1 MKELIII
8 KMKKIVI
15 NGGRPLKGEVTISG
29 AKNSVVALIPA
40 TILADD
46 IVTLDGVPDIS
57 DVASLIEIMTIMGA
71 KIERKEDSLIIDPR
85 GVKDMPMPFGKIN
98 SLRASYYFYGSLLGR
113 YGQATVGLPGG
124 CDLGPRPIDLHL
136 KAFEAMGA
144 AMTMDG
150 SSMKLATDGKPLQGA
165 NIYMDTVSVGATI
178 NTILAAVKAKGRTVI
193 ENAAREPEIID
204 VVTLLNNMGAHIRG
218 AGTDIIIIDG
228 VPHLHGTRHQ
238 VIPDRIEAGTYI
250 ALAAAIGEGIQINNV
265 LYEHL
270 ESYIAKL
277 EEMGVRMTMSEDSIF
292 VEKQTG
298 LKAIQIK
305 TSPYPGFATDLQ
317 QPITPLLLTAAGRG
331 RIVDTIY
338 EKRVN
343 HVPELA
349 KMGATISTLNDH
361 IIYEGPN
368 QLTGSSVKATDLRAG
383 AALVIAG
390 LMASGTTEIT
400 NVEYILRG
408 YSDIIHKLTQLGA
421 DIQLVEE

>member
-1 MKELIII
+1 MI

-15 NGGRPLKGEVTISG
+15 HGGRPLKGEVTISG

-40 TILADD
+40 TILSDD

-57 DVASLIEIMTIMGA
+57 DVESLIDIMTIMGA

-144 AMTMDG
+144 AMTQDG
-150 SSMKLATDGKPLQGA
+150 SSMRLATDGKPLKGA
-165 NIYMDTVSVGATI
+165 NIFMDTVSVGATI
-178 NTILAAVKAKGRTVI
+178 NTILAAVKAEGRTVI

-218 AGTDIIIIDG
+218 AGTDIITVDG
-228 VPHLHGTRHQ
+228 VAHLHGTRHQ

-277 EEMGVRMTMSEDSIF
+277 EEMGVRMTISEDSIF

-305 TSPYPGFATDLQ
+305 TSPYPSFATDLQ
-317 QPITPLLLTAAGRG
+317 QPITPLLLTARGRG

-349 KMGATISTLNDH
+349 KMGATISTLNNH

-390 LMASGTTEIT
+390 LMASGRTEIT

-408 YSDIIHKLTQLGA
+408 YSDIISKLTQLGA
-421 DIQLVEE
+421 EIHLVED

>member
-1 MKELIII
+1 MIE
-8 KMKKIVI
+8 MKKIVI
-15 NGGRPLKGEVTISG
+15 HGGRPLKGEVTISG

-40 TILADD
+40 TILSDD

-57 DVASLIEIMTIMGA
+57 DVESLIDIMTIMGA

-85 GVKDMPMPFGKIN
+85 GVRDMPMPFGKIN

-144 AMTMDG
+144 AMTQDG
-150 SSMKLATDGKPLQGA
+150 SSMRLATDGKPLKGV
-165 NIYMDTVSVGATI
+165 NIFMDTVSVGATI
-178 NTILAAVKAKGRTVI
+178 NTILAAVKAEGRTVI

-218 AGTDIIIIDG
+218 AGTDIITVDG
-228 VPHLHGTRHQ
+228 VAHLHGTRHQ

-277 EEMGVRMTMSEDSIF
+277 EEMGVRMTISEDSIF

-317 QPITPLLLTAAGRG
+317 QPITPLLLTARGRG

-349 KMGATISTLNDH
+349 KMGATISTLNNH

-390 LMASGTTEIT
+390 LMASGRTEIT

-408 YSDIIHKLTQLGA
+408 YSDIISKLTQLGA
-421 DIQLVEE
+421 EIQLVED

>member
-1 MKELIII
+1 
-8 KMKKIVI
+8 MKKIVI

-85 GVKDMPMPFGKIN
+85 GVKNMPMPFGKIN

-178 NTILAAVKAKGRTVI
+178 NTILAAVKAEGRTVI

-277 EEMGVRMTMSEDSIF
+277 EEMGVRMTISEDSIF
-292 VEKQTG
+292 VEKQTD

-349 KMGATISTLNDH
+349 KMGATILTLNDH

>member
-1 MKELIII
+1 M
-8 KMKKIVI
+8 
-15 NGGRPLKGEVTISG
+15 TISG

-277 EEMGVRMTMSEDSIF
+277 EEMGVRMTISEDSIF
-292 VEKQTG
+292 VEKQTD

-349 KMGATISTLNDH
+349 KMGATILTLNDH

-421 DIQLVEE
+421 DIQLIEE

>member
-1 MKELIII
+1 MKELINI

-277 EEMGVRMTMSEDSIF
+277 EEMGVRMTISEDSIF

-349 KMGATISTLNDH
+349 KMGATILTLNDH

-421 DIQLVEE
+421 DIQLIEE

>member
-1 MKELIII
+1 
-8 KMKKIVI
+8 MKKIVI
-15 NGGRPLKGEVTISG
+15 NGGRPLKGEVSISG

-85 GVKDMPMPFGKIN
+85 GVKNMPMPFGKIN

-178 NTILAAVKAKGRTVI
+178 NTILAAIKAKGRTVI

-228 VPHLHGTRHQ
+228 VPQLHGTRHQ

-277 EEMGVRMTMSEDSIF
+277 EEMGVRMTISEDSIF

>member
-1 MKELIII
+1 
-8 KMKKIVI
+8 MKKIVI
-15 NGGRPLKGEVTISG
+15 NGGRPLKGEVSISG

-71 KIERKEDSLIIDPR
+71 KIERNEDSLIIDPR
-85 GVKDMPMPFGKIN
+85 GVKNMPMPFGKIN

-144 AMTMDG
+144 TMTMDG
-150 SSMKLATDGKPLQGA
+150 SSMKLATEGRPLQGA

-228 VPHLHGTRHQ
+228 VPQLHGTRHQ

-277 EEMGVRMTMSEDSIF
+277 EEMGVRMTISEDSIF
-292 VEKQTG
+292 VEKQTD

>member
-1 MKELIII
+1 
-8 KMKKIVI
+8 MKKIVI

-71 KIERKEDSLIIDPR
+71 KIERKEDSLVIDPR
-85 GVKDMPMPFGKIN
+85 GVKNMPMPFGKIN

-178 NTILAAVKAKGRTVI
+178 NTILAAVKAEGRTVI

-228 VPHLHGTRHQ
+228 VPQLHGTRHQ

-277 EEMGVRMTMSEDSIF
+277 EEMGVRMTISEDSIF

-349 KMGATISTLNDH
+349 KMGAAISTLNDH

>member
-1 MKELIII
+1 
-8 KMKKIVI
+8 MKKIVI
-15 NGGRPLKGEVTISG
+15 NGGHPLKGEVTISG

-85 GVKDMPMPFGKIN
+85 GVKNMPMPFGKIN

-228 VPHLHGTRHQ
+228 VPQLHGTRHQ

-277 EEMGVRMTMSEDSIF
+277 EEMGVRMTISEDSIF

-349 KMGATISTLNDH
+349 KMGATILTLNDH

>member
-1 MKELIII
+1 
-8 KMKKIVI
+8 MKKIVI

-57 DVASLIEIMTIMGA
+57 DVASLIDIMTIMGA

-150 SSMKLATDGKPLQGA
+150 SSMKLATNGKPLQGA

-277 EEMGVRMTMSEDSIF
+277 EEMGVRMTISEDSIF

-368 QLTGSSVKATDLRAG
+368 QLAGSSVKATDLRAG

>member
-1 MKELIII
+1 MKN
-8 KMKKIVI
+8 IVI
-15 NGGRPLKGEVTISG
+15 NGGRPLNGEVTISG

-277 EEMGVRMTMSEDSIF
+277 EEMGVRMTISEDSIF
-292 VEKQTG
+292 VEKQTD

-349 KMGATISTLNDH
+349 KMGATILTLNDH

-421 DIQLVEE
+421 DIQLIEE

>member
-1 MKELIII
+1 
-8 KMKKIVI
+8 MKKIVI
-15 NGGRPLKGEVTISG
+15 NGGHPLKGEVTISG

-71 KIERKEDSLIIDPR
+71 KIERKEDSLVIDPR
-85 GVKDMPMPFGKIN
+85 GVKNMPMPFGKIN

-150 SSMKLATDGKPLQGA
+150 SSMKLATNGKPLQGA

-178 NTILAAVKAKGRTVI
+178 NTILAAVKAEGRTVI

-277 EEMGVRMTMSEDSIF
+277 EEMGVRMTISEDSIF

>member
-1 MKELIII
+1 
-8 KMKKIVI
+8 MKKIVI
-15 NGGRPLKGEVTISG
+15 HGGRPLKGEVTISG

-40 TILADD
+40 TILSDD

-57 DVASLIEIMTIMGA
+57 DVESLIDIMTIMGA

-144 AMTMDG
+144 AMTQDG
-150 SSMKLATDGKPLQGA
+150 SSMRLATDGKPLKGA
-165 NIYMDTVSVGATI
+165 NIFMDTVSVGATI
-178 NTILAAVKAKGRTVI
+178 NTILAAVKAEGRTVI

-218 AGTDIIIIDG
+218 AGTDIITVDG
-228 VPHLHGTRHQ
+228 VAHLHGTRHQ

-250 ALAAAIGEGIQINNV
+250 ALAAAIGEGIHINNV

-277 EEMGVRMTMSEDSIF
+277 EEMGVRMTISEDSIF

-317 QPITPLLLTAAGRG
+317 QPITPLLLTARGRG

-349 KMGATISTLNDH
+349 KMGATISTLNNH

-390 LMASGTTEIT
+390 LMASGRTEIT

-408 YSDIIHKLTQLGA
+408 YSDIISKLTQLGA
-421 DIQLVEE
+421 EIQLVED

>member
-1 MKELIII
+1 
-8 KMKKIVI
+8 MKKIVI

-250 ALAAAIGEGIQINNV
+250 SLAAAIGEGIQINNV

-277 EEMGVRMTMSEDSIF
+277 EEMGVRMTISEDSIF
-292 VEKQTG
+292 VEKQTD

-349 KMGATISTLNDH
+349 KMGATILTLNDH

-421 DIQLVEE
+421 DIQLIEE